1 VKSGVRALGV
11 AESYPGERHADE
23 SVRSTLAGAVLR
35 ADRVVDGLAFTTCTV
50 GALDATDAVVRLWTD
65 LDRPDVRYLLLAG
78 VAPAWYNLLDL
89 RSLHERTDRPVLAVT
104 FEPSDD
110 PLEEALARAFSG
122 EALDRRLE
130 AFERLPPRSRLSVNG
145 ETVFVRAVGCDASE
159 ARDVVRAFTPE
170 GGRPEPL
177 RVARLAARA
186 GRELV
191 EDCIERE
198 TGTANSGGSTTGP
211 NCDGDYDGDDVGSG
225 DEDEDEPV

>member
-1 VKSGVRALGV
+1 MKSGVRALGV
-11 AESYPGERHADE
+11 AESYPARHADE
-23 SVRSTLAGAVLR
+23 GVHSTLAGAVLR
-35 ADRVVDGLAFTTCTV
+35 ADRVVDGLAFATCTV
-50 GALDATDAVVRLWTD
+50 GALDATDAVARLWTE

-89 RSLHERTDRPVLAVT
+89 RSLHGRTDRPVLAVT
-104 FEPSDD
+104 FEASDE

-130 AFERLPPRSRLSVNG
+130 TFERLPPRSRLSVNG

-186 GRELV
+186 GRSFL
-191 EDCIERE
+191 EDED
-198 TGTANSGGSTTGP
+198 TADGGEDAA
-211 NCDGDYDGDDVGSG
+211 DGDEDAADG
-225 DEDEDEPV
+225 DEDEPV

>member
-11 AESYPGERHADE
+11 AESYPGTRHADE
-23 SVRSTLAGAVLR
+23 GVRSTLAGAVLR
-35 ADRVVDGLAFTTCTV
+35 ADRVVDGLTFATCTV
-50 GALDATDAVVRLWTD
+50 GGFDATDAVARLWTD

-89 RSLHERTDRPVLAVT
+89 HSIHERTDRPVLAVT

-122 EALDRRLE
+122 EKLERRLE
-130 AFERLPPRSRLSVNG
+130 TFERLPARSRLSVNG

-186 GRELV
+186 GRTLL
-191 EDCIERE
+191 EDEH
-198 TGTANSGGSTTGP
+198 ADD
-211 NCDGDYDGDDVGSG
+211 DGDGDDG
-225 DEDEDEPV
+225 EDEDEPV